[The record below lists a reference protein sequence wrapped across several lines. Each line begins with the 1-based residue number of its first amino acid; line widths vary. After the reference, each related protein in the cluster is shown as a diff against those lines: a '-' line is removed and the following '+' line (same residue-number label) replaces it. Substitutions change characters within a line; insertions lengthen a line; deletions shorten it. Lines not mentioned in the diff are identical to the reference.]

1 MTNQELRSK
10 PYEKLSADE
19 KLEIKN
25 EAERILSE
33 AKSLSG
39 DNTFVGAVGIKLGS
53 TPTIPDGHIE
63 YKKGEQG
70 AIFPKSDS
78 GEELDDELF
87 KLTPIADMVLTR
99 DLIVNTVKSDTYVML
114 WIVPFKPKSVVER
127 MPFDGTKLECL
138 KFIEDHPRALYWDKV
153 TTNTAFDRHRVGY
166 MSRNG
171 KPIKT
176 NRFLTWLNTG
186 VYDERTIWKVW
197 ISKLSYPMNMFPQF
211 KKIKRMFKSHKGLGE
226 ENVKRINRTDDAM
239 SELINEHTPDDPT
252 GAATDYIQHVNI

>member
-10 PYEKLSADE
+10 PYDKLNDSE
-19 KLEIKN
+19 KLEIKD
-25 EAERILSE
+25 EAERIQSE

-87 KLTPIADMVLTR
+87 KLTPITDMVLTW

-114 WIVPFKPKSVVER
+114 WIVPFKPRSAVER
-127 MPFDGTKLECL
+127 ISFDGTKFECL
-138 KFIEDHPRALYWDKV
+138 EFIQYHPRALYWDKV
-153 TTNTAFDRHRVGY
+153 ITNTTFDRHRVGY

-186 VYDERTIWKVW
+186 GYDKRKKW

-211 KKIKRMFKSHKGLGE
+211 KKIKRMFKSYKGLGK
-226 ENVKRINRTDDAM
+226 ENTKRINHADGAM
-239 SELINEHTPDDPT
+239 NELINEHTPDDPT